1 MNMQVNI
8 RSSAKLSV
16 SSSRHLSVRTCALFG
31 WGKKSENSEKN
42 ADKDEQFRIQ
52 QELLAAR
59 RSGSLIKE
67 ANDRR
72 RKVQETVAERKA
84 ARQQEKDSLA
94 KGIIPDSLK
103 DWKNYKT
110 RDAEEGTS
118 GIVIPLLPFGK
129 KEYDEGERFDLRSPY
144 ADEGWVDPEET
155 DMWSG
160 LKKIGKKI
168 LNFSGNNDEYR
179 EQYGKPILWAKDY
192 EKYKQERDAEKS
204 IKNNS
209 KKR

>member
-1 MNMQVNI
+1 MAFQI
-8 RSSAKLSV
+8 KSHSSINSTDRL
-16 SSSRHLSVRTCALFG
+16 SRHPRVRTNALFG
-31 WGKKSENSEKN
+31 WGKDKESTQKST
-42 ADKDEQFRIQ
+42 DKDDQFRIQ

-59 RSGSLIKE
+59 RTGSLIKE

-110 RDAEEGTS
+110 RDAEQGTS

-192 EKYKQERDAEKS
+192 EKYKQEREAESNVK
-204 IKNNS
+204 KNS
-209 KKR
+209 KKK